1 MLGKIMK
8 TKEQNIMGKCIT
20 CNKEITE
27 EEIFGH
33 NQCHDCWWFIAQ
45 YNRGLIKDLPKKF

>member
-1 MLGKIMK
+1 MK